1 MLTRPAWSPPAS
13 PIVRKYPSDK
23 VTSGVATLNS
33 RASIVTSSRT
43 AGGVHIS
50 AVGISRNDN
59 GRVQLNRVRNPG
71 ATAAFAAAPSQSFTA

>member
-1 MLTRPAWSPPAS
+1 L
-13 PIVRKYPSDK
+13 
-23 VTSGVATLNS
+23 
-33 RASIVTSSRT
+33 
-43 AGGVHIS
+43 HIS

>member
-13 PIVRKYPSDK
+13 PIVRKYPSDS

-43 AGGVHIS
+43 AGAWHIS
-50 AVGISRNDN
+50 LVGISRNDK
-59 GRVQLNRVRNPG
+59 GRVQLKRVRNPG
-71 ATAAFAAAPSQSFTA
+71 ATAAFTAAASQSFTA